1 LYERAKK
8 TKTDI
13 WIYQQFLAD
22 KAQHEAEMK
31 EKDKLANSI
40 FDDIGKKMFDKEL
53 EIAEL
58 KKKLEE
64 LKKEKHDALLDANA
78 NL

>member
-1 LYERAKK
+1 
-8 TKTDI
+8 
-13 WIYQQFLAD
+13 
-22 KAQHEAEMK
+22 MK